1 MASVYAIG
9 AAAFA
14 SIFILIFYTKTLH
27 EIRDNPDSYNEIM
40 TKHLLR
46 IVVIEVIPIMLIVLA
61 FINIDSSEL
70 IIQPMIGLIIVIA
83 ILLLNY
89 IVIFMRYRLDIPQ
102 EQKAPYFT
110 TFMLIN
116 IGFASAFPFIAII
129 ILLMHF

>member
-1 MASVYAIG
+1 
-9 AAAFA
+9 
-14 SIFILIFYTKTLH
+14 
-27 EIRDNPDSYNEIM
+27 IRDNPDSYNEIM

-61 FINIDSSEL
+61 FINIDSSKL

-89 IVIFMRYRLDIPQ
+89 IVIFMRSRLAIPQ
-102 EQKAPYFT
+102 LQKAPFFT
-110 TFMLIN
+110 TFLLIH